1 MNPRHAAAVLAAAV
15 SLSATAA
22 VETADSCVFVKNE
35 GIKTTYRCE
44 FSGTLAQAYARFQD
58 GRYRYTPVE
67 TETFISDEIPR
78 DTGLPRTLPKTNR
91 KASDSSPGD
100 CGSYRHEYR
109 FAYKGGNTVS
119 VKSGGMD
126 DCVAGDGFQTCYEKR
141 GGKVIVT
148 HTVFSS

>member
-22 VETADSCVFVKNE
+22 VETADSCAFVENKGVE
-35 GIKTTYRCE
+35 TTYRCE
-44 FSGTLAQAYARFQD
+44 FSGTLAQAYAHFQG

-126 DCVAGDGFQTCYEKR
+126 DCIAGDGFQTRYEKR